1 MSGDDELERLLRE
14 VDASLSGSSSGAS
27 TPARRAESAPA
38 SRSGSG
44 SDAAERSRTGRALRT
59 GLVAGVVSGAVVGTG
74 TFLLAWLPFIDN
86 PISSAMGAFVGAFGT
101 GAVLSFSR
109 R

>member
-14 VDASLSGSSSGAS
+14 VDASMSGTPA
-27 TPARRAESAPA
+27 TPARAAASKEVATSAEA
-38 SRSGSG
+38 S
-44 SDAAERSRTGRALRT
+44 GRWGRPLRT
-59 GLVAGVVSGAVVGTG
+59 GLVAGVVSGVVVGTG

-86 PISSAMGAFVGAFGT
+86 PVSSAAGAFLGAFAT
-101 GAVLSFSR
+101 GATLSAVR

>member
-14 VDASLSGSSSGAS
+14 VDASLSG
-27 TPARRAESAPA
+27 TPAKAPGPA
-38 SRSGSG
+38 SASNDVAAPRAAAGRWGRS
-44 SDAAERSRTGRALRT
+44 LRT
-59 GLVAGVVSGAVVGTG
+59 GVVAGVVCGAVVGTG

-86 PISSAMGAFVGAFGT
+86 PFSSAAGAFVGAFAT
-101 GAVLSFSR
+101 GAALSAVR

>member
-1 MSGDDELERLLRE
+1 MSGDDELDRLLRE
-14 VDASLSGSSSGAS
+14 VDASLAGSSGGAS
-27 TPARRAESAPA
+27 TPAKRQDAAPA
-38 SRSGSG
+38 TRSSA
-44 SDAAERSRTGRALRT
+44 DAAQGGSRTGRALRT

-74 TFLLAWLPFIDN
+74 TFLLAWLPLIDN

-101 GAVLSFSR
+101 GAVLSFTR